1 MKKGFLIKFRKL
13 FLYIFCLVLAG
24 LFWWT
29 LFLFNTFPK
38 QYYLKDYNYND
49 KLTGIVVL
57 TGGKGRIEKGL
68 ELIKNTNADKLFI
81 TGVVSLPN
89 FEKKYGVKT
98 FNSDLFEC
106 CISFDDRATNTHENI
121 VETVKWL
128 SSNSNIKNIII
139 VSSYYHLPRSLI
151 IFNNFLP
158 NVPKQAVAAEEHS
171 NISDSLFFHLKL
183 IIYEYFKTLYSVF
196 YYL

>member
-1 MKKGFLIKFRKL
+1 MIKFRKL
-13 FLYIFCLVLAG
+13 LIYIFCVVLAG
-24 LFWWT
+24 LLWWT

-38 QYYLKDYNYND
+38 QYYLRDFSNTD
-49 KLTGIVVL
+49 QFTGIVVL

>member
-1 MKKGFLIKFRKL
+1 M
-13 FLYIFCLVLAG
+13 
-24 LFWWT
+24 
-29 LFLFNTFPK
+29 
-38 QYYLKDYNYND
+38 
-49 KLTGIVVL
+49 
-57 TGGKGRIEKGL
+57 

-89 FEKKYGVKT
+89 FKKKYGVKT

-158 NVPKQAVAAEEHS
+158 NVPKQAAAAEEHS